1 MIEIQFAV
9 IVLLIAMTLVLSRYY
24 NTRFRALEDKMKDVA
39 DFQQSVK
46 ELAEAVQD
54 LKDAVKAE
62 KTVPAEPEKIEK
74 QELTHPVVPVG
85 QRQPAVVGERSM
97 AVVKETAP
105 QTSQDGVDDEVV
117 AVIMAAVAAYGYPP
131 SAIRSIRPQ
140 KRGYKRHR
148 ENWAMAARL
157 GGMNR

>member
-46 ELAEAVQD
+46 DLAEAVQD
-54 LKDAVKAE
+54 LKEAVKSE
-62 KTVPAEPEKIEK
+62 KTVQPQSTQLEK
-74 QELTHPVVPVG
+74 QELTHPVG
-85 QRQPAVVGERSM
+85 QRQPAVVAARPMTVVSDGNQAVPEGELS
-97 AVVKETAP
+97 
-105 QTSQDGVDDEVV
+105 DEVV
-117 AVIMAAVAAYGYPP
+117 AVIMAAVAAYGYSPA
-131 SAIRSIRPQ
+131 AIRSIRPQ

-157 GGMNR
+157 GGMSR

>member
-46 ELAEAVQD
+46 DLAEAVQD
-54 LKDAVKAE
+54 LKEAVKSE
-62 KTVPAEPEKIEK
+62 KTVQPQSTQPEK

-85 QRQPAVVGERSM
+85 QRPPAVVTARPI
-97 AVVKETAP
+97 AVVEKTA
-105 QTSQDGVDDEVV
+105 SQVSSEGVDDEVV
-117 AVIMAAVAAYGYPP
+117 AVIMAAVAAYGYSPA
-131 SAIRSIRPQ
+131 AIRSIRPQ

-157 GGMNR
+157 GGMSR

>member
-9 IVLLIAMTLVLSRYY
+9 IVLLVAMTLVLSRYY

-46 ELAEAVQD
+46 ELAEAVQN
-54 LKDAVKAE
+54 LKDPVKVE
-62 KTVPAEPEKIEK
+62 KTVPSEPEEAEK
-74 QELTHPVVPVG
+74 SELTNPVVPVG
-85 QRQPAVVGERSM
+85 QRQPAVVAARPM

-105 QTSQDGVDDEVV
+105 QGSQDGLDDEVV

-131 SAIRSIRPQ
+131 WQSVLSVRRNAVINAIGKAGLWQPA
-140 KRGYKRHR
+140 
-148 ENWAMAARL
+148 WVV
-157 GGMNR
+157 

>member
-9 IVLLIAMTLVLSRYY
+9 IVLLVAMTLVLSRYY

-62 KTVPAEPEKIEK
+62 KGPAAAGRSGKT
-74 QELTHPVVPVG
+74 ELTHPVVPVG
-85 QRQPAVVGERSM
+85 QRQPAVVAARPM

-105 QTSQDGVDDEVV
+105 QASQDGLDDEVV

-157 GGMNR
+157 GGMSR

>member
-9 IVLLIAMTLVLSRYY
+9 IVLLIVMTLVLCKYY

-46 ELAEAVQD
+46 ELAEVVQD
-54 LKDAVKAE
+54 LKEAVQSE
-62 KTVPAEPEKIEK
+62 KQVQPVPEK
-74 QELTHPVVPVG
+74 QELAHPVVPVG
-85 QRQPAVVGERSM
+85 QRQPAVVAARPM
-97 AVVKETAP
+97 AVVQETA
-105 QTSQDGVDDEVV
+105 SEAAQDGVEDEVV

>member
-9 IVLLIAMTLVLSRYY
+9 IVLLVAMTLVLSRYY

-46 ELAEAVQD
+46 ELAEAVQN
-54 LKDAVKAE
+54 LKDPVKVE
-62 KTVPAEPEKIEK
+62 KTVPSEPEEAEK
-74 QELTHPVVPVG
+74 SELTNPVVPVG
-85 QRQPAVVGERSM
+85 QRQPAVVAARPM

-105 QTSQDGVDDEVV
+105 QGSQDGLDD
-117 AVIMAAVAAYGYPP
+117 VIMAAVAAYGYPP

-148 ENWAMAARL
+148 ESWAMAARL
-157 GGMNR
+157 GGMSR